1 MSRFKWR
8 RGFTLVELLVVIAII
23 GILVALLLP
32 AIQAAR
38 EAARRTQCGNN
49 LKQYGVALHNYHD
62 TYKVF
67 PTGTSSWDN
76 YPCVGW
82 QVRIL
87 PFAEQ
92 GPLYEAAKDWSD
104 RQVATAPMTGNP
116 LGWDQAYFKAPIGP
130 GGATAGSSVTV
141 KYCRCPSDPFPD
153 FDSGWAQTSYSG
165 SLGSQWCPSNGGA
178 ACEPFN
184 VGGSLANPGTNYENP
199 GGQDGHGNSA
209 DPSHI
214 SGMFCRWGVRLNMAS
229 VLDGTANTIF
239 VGEILPACHDHR
251 EGWWS
256 RNGMGNAHASTTS
269 PLNEFTTCP
278 RSNRVTNPNCTNM
291 DKWNYSWGF
300 RSQHP
305 GGAHFLLV
313 DSSTRFLTESINY
326 STYQRLGGR
335 NDGQDPGKY

>member
-1 MSRFKWR
+1 MSWFRRWR
-8 RGFTLVELLVVIAII
+8 AFTLVELLVVIAII

-49 LKQYGVALHNYHD
+49 LKQYGVALQNYHD

-67 PTGTSSWDN
+67 ATGTSTWDN
-76 YPCVGW
+76 YPWVGW

-92 GPLYEAAKDWSD
+92 GRLYDSVKDWSESQPTQ
-104 RQVATAPMTGNP
+104 R
-116 LGWDQAYFKAPIGP
+116 AYYDAPIGP

-178 ACEPFN
+178 TCEPFN

-199 GGQDGHGNSA
+199 GGQEGHGNSS
-209 DPSHI
+209 DPSRI
-214 SGMFCRWGVRLNMAS
+214 SGMFSRWGLSLNMAK
-229 VLDGTANTIF
+229 VTDGTSNTIF

-251 EGWWS
+251 EGWWT
-256 RNGMGNAHASTTS
+256 RNGMGNAHASTAS

-278 RSNRVTNPNCTNM
+278 NSNRVSNPACKGM

-313 DSSTRFLTESINY
+313 DGATRFLTETINY

-335 NDGQDPGKY
+335 NDGQDIGKF